1 MSDPGAADGAGVERE
16 TARRGAEPSAGPT
29 VRNGRILWVDDEVDL
44 LRPHLMLLRSQGYQ
58 VDAIMNGHDALELL
72 RSRTYDLVL
81 LDEQMPGLRGI
92 EVLEQLRRT
101 SPRLP
106 VVMVTKS
113 EADTTMHEAIGRRAD
128 DYIVKPTSPR
138 QVLSVV
144 TRLLAG
150 PALRHEQIARDFTRR
165 FAELREDLSAASSWD
180 EWARLYSELIDW
192 DLALEEADEPGLREI
207 LDTLL
212 TDVRRGFCD
221 LVAARYGEW
230 VHEGGEAGP
239 TLSVDVLPRFLQ
251 PVLQEDPAALLI
263 VMDCMRLGQWR
274 ALLPLVSELFE
285 VEEQLYASILPTA
298 TPFARN
304 AIFSGLFPD
313 ELAERR
319 PGWWTTGDETGY
331 NTFEDELFAEFA
343 RELAGHKIRTHYEK
357 IFSAEEGQAML
368 RRLGGYL
375 TGPSA
380 TALVFGFVD
389 MLTHGRSES
398 KLIWEM
404 ARDTS
409 ALRSLTVT
417 WFERSAAYRAL
428 QVAAQRGVR
437 VLMTTDHGSL
447 HCHRPA
453 TIYAKRDATANL
465 RYKFGDD
472 LRVENPA
479 AVFSTSDADE
489 LRLPP
494 GGMKQTYVL
503 CREDYFFV
511 YPTKLREYQQRY
523 RDSFLHG
530 GISPDEMIL
539 PAVLLTPR

>member
-1 MSDPGAADGAGVERE
+1 MSGMTRADGAPNRPTGR
-16 TARRGAEPSAGPT
+16 SGPEG
-29 VRNGRILWVDDEVDL
+29 RAAGRILWVDDEADL
-44 LRPHLMLLRSQGYQ
+44 LRPHLMLLRDEGYD
-58 VDAIMNGHDALELL
+58 VDPVMNGQDALELL
-72 RSRTYDLVL
+72 RSRSYDLVL
-81 LDEQMPGLRGI
+81 LDEQMPGLRGM
-92 EVLEQLRRT
+92 EVLERLRRVT
-101 SPRLP
+101 PRLP

-113 EADTTMHEAIGRRAD
+113 EEDSTLHEAIGRRAD

-150 PALRHEQIARDFTRR
+150 PALQHEQIARDFTRR
-165 FAELREDLSAASSWD
+165 FAGLREDLAVAAGWED
-180 EWARLYSELIDW
+180 WARLYSEMIDW
-192 DLALEEADEPGLREI
+192 DLRLEGAGEEDLREV
-207 LDTLL
+207 LASLEGDA
-212 TDVRRGFCD
+212 RRGFCD
-221 LVAARYGEW
+221 LVTDRYGEW

-239 TLSVDVLPRFLQ
+239 PLSVDVLPRFFL
-251 PVLQEDPAALLI
+251 PVLEEDPSALLI
-263 VMDCMRLGQWR
+263 VLDCMRLGQWR
-274 ALLPLVSELFE
+274 AIMPLVSDLFE
-285 VEEQLYASILPTA
+285 IEETLYASILPTA
-298 TPFARN
+298 TPFSRN

-319 PGWWTTGDETGY
+319 PRWWEHGEEEGY
-331 NTFEDELFAEFA
+331 NTFEDELFARFMS
-343 RELAGHKIRTHYEK
+343 ELAGGRLRTHYEK
-357 IFSAEEGQAML
+357 LFSAEEGEAML
-368 RRLGGYL
+368 ARLGGYL
-375 TGPSA
+375 SEPSA

-398 KLIWEM
+398 RLIWEM

-428 QVAAQRGVR
+428 QLAARRGVR
-437 VLMTTDHGSL
+437 VLLTTDHGSL

-479 AVFSTSDADE
+479 AVFSTNDADE

-494 GGMKQTYVL
+494 GGMKRTYVL

-539 PAVLLTPR
+539 PAALLTPR